1 MATTDDDSTVSKE
14 DAVALSLSYAS
25 LFGKAIG
32 HARVTEFLLR
42 NAVDAECRRR
52 NDSSGYSYEFFAA
65 DVRAALAS
73 VSKMLDEL
81 DWGYR
86 LDRQR
91 LGCEHCSTMTG
102 HDHQPNCPANSN
114 G

>member
-14 DAVALSLSYAS
+14 DAIALSLSYAS

-32 HARVTEFLLR
+32 HARVVEFLLR
-42 NAVDAECRRR
+42 SAVDAEFRSRD
-52 NDSSGYSYEFFAA
+52 DSSPYAHSFLLA
-65 DVRAALAS
+65 DIRPILAS

-86 LDRQR
+86 PDRQG
-91 LGCEHCSTMTG
+91 LGCKQCNTMTG
-102 HDHQPNCPANSN
+102 HDHQRNCPANNN

>member
-1 MATTDDDSTVSKE
+1 MSTTDDDSTVSKE
-14 DAVALSLSYAS
+14 DAVALSLSFAS

-32 HARVTEFLLR
+32 HARATEFVLR
-42 NAVDAECRRR
+42 NAVDAEHRRR
-52 NDSSGYSYEFFAA
+52 NDSPGYSHEFFVA
-65 DVRAALAS
+65 DVRAVLES

-86 LDRQR
+86 PDRQG
-91 LGCEHCSTMTG
+91 LGCKQCNTMTG
-102 HDHQPNCPANSN
+102 HDHQRRCPANNN